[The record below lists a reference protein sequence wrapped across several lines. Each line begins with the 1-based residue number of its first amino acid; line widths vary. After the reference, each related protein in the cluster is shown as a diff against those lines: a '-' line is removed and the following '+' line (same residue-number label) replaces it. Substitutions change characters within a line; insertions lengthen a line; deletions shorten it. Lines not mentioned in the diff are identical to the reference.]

1 MHGFPLDGAANS
13 RISSTPIRSL
23 ARIQKGDRQATRK
36 EGKREKKER
45 RYRTEYSLVLR
56 GIAKRAAERGS
67 CSH

>member
-36 EGKREKKER
+36 EGKRDKER
-45 RYRTEYSLVLR
+45 TAVQDRIFF
-56 GIAKRAAERGS
+56 GFAGHCQAGS
-67 CSH
+67 